1 MEFYVV
7 SNHIFSFVVFLPFSK
22 FFFTHHMDPIIEEA
36 EVSSDSIDVQVYDL
50 PPSCAY
56 VHLLEAELTRTKEA
70 LA

>member
-1 MEFYVV
+1 
-7 SNHIFSFVVFLPFSK
+7 
-22 FFFTHHMDPIIEEA
+22 MDPIIEEA